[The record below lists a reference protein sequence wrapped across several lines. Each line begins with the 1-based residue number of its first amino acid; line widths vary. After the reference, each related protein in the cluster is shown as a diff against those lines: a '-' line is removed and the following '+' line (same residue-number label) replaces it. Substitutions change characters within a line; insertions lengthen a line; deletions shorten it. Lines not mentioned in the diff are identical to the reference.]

1 MEQAKHTKGV
11 GTRSSFIA
19 IHFIPSIQQGRFFC
33 NTNDTYVLFGSI
45 LFVGEIDK
53 MFHFV
58 INAGSF
64 SVLLGVVVSCYSDVV
79 IGHMCALNGMMSS
92 TTKTSN

>member
-1 MEQAKHTKGV
+1 MKRPWKIISKKKWNKPSTQKALVLALLSLQFISFHP
-11 GTRSSFIA
+11 SSKED
-19 IHFIPSIQQGRFFC
+19 FFC

-58 INAGSF
+58 INAGSL
-64 SVLLGVVVSCYSDVV
+64 SVLLGVVVTL
-79 IGHMCALNGMMSS
+79 M
-92 TTKTSN
+92 